1 MIQLFDRN
9 GHQIEIERT
18 SFIRFIDE
26 GLVCI
31 YSNYFISKWY
41 MVYRYDVETISR
53 LNFCLGYNLNLNR

>member
-41 MVYRYDVETISR
+41 MVYRYDFETINR
-53 LNFCLGYNLNLNR
+53 LNFC